1 MPAASRNIVTE
12 TLFRMH
18 PTIYRRTGG
27 KVGGKMGKLPILLL
41 NTRGRKSGLPRTNGL
56 MYTQHGDS
64 WAVAASWAGE
74 PKHPLWYLNLVAEP
88 DVTIEIDGKEVPVRA
103 RELEGEERDEV
114 WQKIVAQDDGFAVYE
129 ERTRGIR
136 EIPVILLERRPVR
149 ILYGM
154 RCSYFTGKLEAYFQT
169 KGIPFHFVEM
179 HRTQFKA
186 CAEATGIT
194 QLPCTQEP
202 DGSWLTDTT
211 RIIEHFEAADETAP
225 VTPGDPAAAFCSRLF
240 EDLFDEWYWRP
251 ALYYR
256 WAHPEDARLMSSE
269 IASQLLRD
277 VPLPLFLRRWFILFR
292 QRSVYLKKDGV
303 TAKTAPV
310 IEKLYLDSLTELDA
324 IFAKRPF
331 LFGERPCEADF
342 GMFGPFFRHFFC
354 DPTSGMLMR
363 ERAPNL
369 LNWVTRLWK
378 TRPDDLIGASAIQEI
393 PEDLDF
399 FFNMIS
405 EDYLPYLAA
414 NAQAVANGEDTV
426 RYHSQGVD
434 WTIPTAPYRA
444 QCLNDLRRSYAD
456 LDGIAR
462 TKVNDLLSDSAVDI
476 LQGSEVPIAKTAGIL
491 GRLGRPSGNFG

>member
-1 MPAASRNIVTE
+1 MPAASRNIITE
-12 TLFRMH
+12 TLFRIH
-18 PTIYRRTGG
+18 PSVYRRTGG
-27 KVGGKMGKLPILLL
+27 KVGGSMGNSPILLL

-56 MYTQHGDS
+56 MYTKHNDS

-74 PKHPLWYLNLVAEP
+74 PKHPLWYLNLVDQP
-88 DVTIEIDGKEVPVRA
+88 DTTIEVDGLEIPVRA
-103 RELEGEERDEV
+103 RELEGEERDQV
-114 WQKIVAQDDGFAVYE
+114 WQKIVTQDKGFAVYE

-136 EIPVILLERRPVR
+136 EIPVILLEKRPVR

-154 RCSYFTGKLEAYFQT
+154 RCSYFTGKLEAFFRT

-179 HRTQFKA
+179 NRTQFKA
-186 CAEATGIT
+186 CSEATGIV
-194 QLPCTQEP
+194 QLPCTREP

-211 RIIEHFEAADETAP
+211 RIIEHFEASETSTP
-225 VTPGDPAAAFCSRLF
+225 VTPANAAATFCSRLF

-256 WAHPEDARLMSSE
+256 WAHPVDARLMSTE
-269 IASQLLRD
+269 IASHLLRD
-277 VPLPLFLRRWFILFR
+277 MPLPLFLRRWFILFR

-303 TAKTAPV
+303 TAETAP
-310 IEKLYLDSLTELDA
+310 IIKKLYLDSLAELDA

-331 LFGERPCEADF
+331 LFGARPCEADF
-342 GMFGPFFRHFFC
+342 GLFGPFFRHFFC

-363 ERAPNL
+363 ERAPNV

-378 TRPDDLIGASAIQEI
+378 TRPEDLADKGSIQEI
-393 PEDLDF
+393 PDDLSF

-414 NAQAVANGEDTV
+414 NAQAVASGEDQV
-426 RYHSQGVD
+426 RYRSQGVD
-434 WTIPTAPYRA
+434 WSIPAAPYRA
-444 QCLNDLRRSYAD
+444 QCLNDLRSGYAE

-462 TKVNDLLSDSAVDI
+462 SKINELLTDSARDI
-476 LQGSEVPIAKTAGIL
+476 LLGSEVPVATASGIL